1 MSDHRSDELK
11 GRAKESVGDLT
22 DDEKMKRE
30 GKTDQASASAKE
42 KANRAVDKVKD
53 TVSGDDR

>member
-53 TVSGDDR
+53 TLSDDDR